1 MYISKRKKIRQN
13 IKDAI
18 DEYFANGYFSA
29 DALSVVVEN
38 MFKYK
43 KLINSYFAMK
53 KAQND
58 SMKYGEV
65 IVF

>member
-13 IKDAI
+13 VKSAI

-53 KAQND
+53 KAQD
-58 SMKYGEV
+58 DFVESGEA

>member
-13 IKDAI
+13 IKDSI
-18 DEYFANGYFSA
+18 DEYFTNGYFSA

-43 KLINSYFAMK
+43 KLINSYFATK
-53 KAQND
+53 KAQD
-58 SMKYGEV
+58 SQLPQNTE
-65 IVF
+65 IVL

>member
-1 MYISKRKKIRQN
+1 MYISKRKKTRQS
-13 IKDAI
+13 IKNAI
-18 DEYFANGYFSA
+18 DEYFSNGYFSV

-43 KLINSYFAMK
+43 KLINSYFVMK
-53 KAQND
+53 KEQD
-58 SMKYGEV
+58 DFVKLGEV

>member
-1 MYISKRKKIRQN
+1 MYISKRKKVRRN
-13 IKDAI
+13 IKNAI
-18 DEYFANGYFSA
+18 DEYFDNGCFSA
-29 DALSVVVEN
+29 DALAVVVEN

-53 KAQND
+53 KAQD
-58 SMKYGEV
+58 DFVESGKA

>member
-1 MYISKRKKIRQN
+1 MYISKRKKTRQN

-18 DEYFANGYFSA
+18 DEYFTNGYFSA

-43 KLINSYFAMK
+43 KLINSYFAIK
-53 KAQND
+53 KAQD
-58 SMKYGEV
+58 DFVKSGEA

>member
-1 MYISKRKKIRQN
+1 MYISKRKKTRQS
-13 IKDAI
+13 IKDSI
-18 DEYFANGYFSA
+18 DEYFSNGYFSA

-43 KLINSYFAMK
+43 KLINSYFVMK
-53 KAQND
+53 KEQD
-58 SMKYGEV
+58 DFVKLGEV